1 MKTLFVG
8 DTHFGHY
15 NIMRHDGRPFKTSE
29 EMDEYMIKVW
39 NERVSSDDE
48 VYILGDFSWYKK
60 EKTDEILARLNGKK
74 YLVKG
79 NHDKFNR
86 SNRPNFDLVLGEKT
100 TIRINGFKVI
110 LNHVP
115 ELFYVGDTRE
125 DVVMLYAHIHNSLE
139 DILCEK
145 AKEFIMAEAKKL
157 EYPMKMQAYNVG
169 CMHFGYGPVTLE
181 EIFEKYKK

>member
-1 MKTLFVG
+1 MKTFFIG
-8 DTHFGHY
+8 DTHFGHH
-15 NIMRHDGRPFKTSE
+15 NIMRHDGRPFKTVE

-39 NERVSSDDE
+39 NERVSPNDE

-86 SNRPNFDLVLGEKT
+86 NNRPNFDFVLGEKT
-100 TIRINGFKVI
+100 TIRVNGFKVI

-115 ELFYVGDTRE
+115 ELFYVGDTRD

-139 DILCEK
+139 DVLCQK
-145 AKEFIMAEAKKL
+145 AKEFIVAEAKKL
-157 EYPMKMQAYNVG
+157 GYPMKMQAYNVG
-169 CMHFGYGPVTLE
+169 SMHFGYGPVTLE
-181 EIFEKYKK
+181 EIFEKYK